1 MVQDEML
8 TDEGQ
13 GGISAGPII
22 AAAVA
27 AGVAAFLIRRSRQEE
42 PRVDTPAGVAAYA
55 WQRAQDAEFRR
66 KTAEATR
73 DWVADRILPELKPVM
88 LELLKGVEELVDQG
102 FKKAER
108 TIKDI

>member
-1 MVQDEML
+1 MVHDEML

-27 AGVAAFLIRRSRQEE
+27 AGVAAFLIRRSRHEE
-42 PRVDTPAGVAAYA
+42 PKIETPSSVAAFA
-55 WQRAQDAEFRR
+55 WQRAQDAEFRK

-73 DWVADRILPELKPVM
+73 DWMLDRILPELKPVM
-88 LELLKGVEELVDQG
+88 LELLKGVQDLVDQG
-102 FKKAER
+102 FKKAEKA
-108 TIKDI
+108 IKDL